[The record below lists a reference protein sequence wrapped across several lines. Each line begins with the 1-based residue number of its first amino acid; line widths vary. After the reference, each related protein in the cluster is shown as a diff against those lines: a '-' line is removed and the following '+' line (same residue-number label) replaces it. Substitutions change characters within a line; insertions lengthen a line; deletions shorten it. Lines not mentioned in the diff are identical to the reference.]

1 MIVGKNVLRNGN
13 IMFALISIVPIN
25 GINSVA
31 TISIVPNGTTQHAS
45 NQYYT
50 KKSQRL
56 EQIVGLEFIP
66 VLRKH

>member
-25 GINSVA
+25 GINSVD
-31 TISIVPNGTTQHAS
+31 TISIVPNGTTQYAS